1 MRPKA
6 AWGGPTLNFQAW
18 RLPCADVERMHLI
31 ETDSGRV
38 VPVEAVNL
46 DEGDPERHPE
56 IGARAATGG
65 MD

>member
-1 MRPKA
+1 
-6 AWGGPTLNFQAW
+6 
-18 RLPCADVERMHLI
+18 MHLI
-31 ETDSGRV
+31 ETKSGRV

-46 DEGDPERHPE
+46 DEGDPARHPE